1 MASTR
6 TLIRDLQPNQFIDA
20 VFMMNN
26 CQLGTTRNGKPFLKC
41 LLSDRTGRLAARMWS
56 CPEDLFNTLPCDGF
70 VWVAAQTQ
78 PYQGEIQ
85 LIVQQIKPVEPRPE
99 ELTELLAASEHDPND
114 MFDELT
120 DRLESIEDQ
129 SLYYLAQ
136 AYLGDQELMAK
147 FKLAPAAQMLHH
159 AYLSGLLE
167 HTLNLIRLADVICP
181 LYPKLNRDVI
191 TIGLFLHDLGKCS
204 ELKWETGFSYSE
216 DGNLVGH
223 IARGVIWLEQK
234 AKQAEAAGHPL
245 SPTMLRV
252 LHHIIL
258 SHHGRPEYG
267 ALKVPATP
275 EAILIH
281 LIDNIDAKMNISLA
295 LTRDENLPVT
305 ENDDGFT
312 EKIWSLETRLFK
324 PDPSELESK

>member
-1 MASTR
+1 MATR
-6 TLIRDLQPNQFIDA
+6 TLIRELGPNQFVDA
-20 VFMMNN
+20 IFMMNN
-26 CQLGTTRNGKPFLKC
+26 CQLGQTRAGKPFLKC
-41 LLSDRTGRLAARMWS
+41 LLSDKSGRLAARMWS
-56 CPEDLFNTLPCDGF
+56 CTEDLFNTLPCDGF
-70 VWVAAQTQ
+70 VWVSAQSQ

-85 LIVQQIKPVEPRPE
+85 LIIQNIKSVEPRTE
-99 ELTELLAASEHDPND
+99 DLAELLPASENDPNE
-114 MFDELT
+114 MFSEIVA
-120 DRLESIEDQ
+120 RLESLEDQ

-147 FKLAPAAQMLHH
+147 FKIAPAAQMLHH

-181 LYPKLNRDVI
+181 LYPQLNRDVM
-191 TIGLFLHDLGKCS
+191 TMGLFLHDLGKCE

-223 IARGVIWLEQK
+223 IARGVIWLESK
-234 AKQAEAAGHPL
+234 AKQAADAGHPL

-258 SHHGRPEYG
+258 SHHGRAEYG
-267 ALKVPATP
+267 ALKVPSTP

-295 LTRDENLPVT
+295 LTRNPDLPVS

-324 PDPSELESK
+324 PDPGASESQ